1 MTDDSIQQA
10 RLGTIEKAEGDTRV
24 LRYERR
30 LDHPIDRVW
39 SALTEPDQLSL
50 WLAAA
55 DELELVEG
63 GRIALRWLNVP
74 DSPQEWE
81 QEHGIELGDADPA
94 EPAIGTITE
103 LDPPRVIEYD
113 TDKMGR
119 MRWELRPEGDGC
131 VLTFTNTVELPEE
144 FPAAQT
150 LAGWHIH
157 LDHLV
162 DALAGRP
169 PEWSTWTE
177 DHMAEWERIRDRY
190 EARDG

>member
-1 MTDDSIQQA
+1 MTQDPALQA
-10 RLGTIEKAEGDTRV
+10 RLGTIEEVGDKRV

-30 LDHPIDRVW
+30 LDHPVERVW
-39 SALTEPDQLSL
+39 AALTEPDQLAL
-50 WLAAA
+50 WLAAV

-74 DSPQEWE
+74 DSPRNWE
-81 QEHGIELGDADPA
+81 EHGVELGDADPA
-94 EPAIGTITE
+94 EPVTGMITE

-113 TDKMGR
+113 ADKMGR

-131 VLTFTNTVELPEE
+131 VLAFTNTIEPPEG
-144 FPAAQT
+144 FSAMQT

-162 DALAGRP
+162 DALAGSP
-169 PEWSTWTE
+169 VEWSTWTE
-177 DHMAEWERIRDRY
+177 DHMGDWERIRDRY
-190 EARDG
+190 EAHDG

>member
-1 MTDDSIQQA
+1 MSHDPTIQA
-10 RLGTIEKAEGDTRV
+10 RLGTIEEMSGKHV

-30 LDHPIDRVW
+30 LDHPVERVW
-39 SALTEPDQLSL
+39 AALTERDQLAL

-55 DELELVEG
+55 DELEPVQG

-81 QEHGIELGDADPA
+81 EHGIELGDVDPA
-94 EPAIGTITE
+94 APVTGTITE
-103 LDPPRVIEYD
+103 LDPPRLIEYD

-119 MRWELRPEGDGC
+119 MRWELRPDGDGC
-131 VLTFTNTVELPEE
+131 VLAFTNTIELPDG
-144 FPAAQT
+144 FPATQT

-169 PEWSTWTE
+169 VEWSTWTE
-177 DHMAEWERIRDRY
+177 DHMGEWERIRDSY
-190 EARDG
+190 EARGG